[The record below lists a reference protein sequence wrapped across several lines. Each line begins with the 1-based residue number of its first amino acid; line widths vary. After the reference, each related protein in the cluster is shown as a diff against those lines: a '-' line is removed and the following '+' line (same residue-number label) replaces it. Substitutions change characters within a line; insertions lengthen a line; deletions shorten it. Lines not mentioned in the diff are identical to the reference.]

1 MAKGFIGVDKVMA
14 NINREIGKIKNRSV
28 RGLIKAAI
36 VIRRDMDKTPPLI
49 PVDLGNLRASFF
61 ITTATGVPE
70 AGGNFKGDAPP
81 GMSSDHASVVA
92 GARSKAAVISHPIVI
107 LGFSANYARA
117 VEESERFKEG
127 KRPGSGPR
135 FFESSLKRNSG
146 LIVKI
151 IATEARRS

>member
-1 MAKGFIGVDKVMA
+1 MAKGFIGVDKIMA
-14 NINREIGKIKNRSV
+14 NVNRELIKIKGRSM
-28 RGLIKAAI
+28 RGLVKAAI

-61 ITTATGVPE
+61 IVTATTIPE
-70 AGGNFKGDAPP
+70 AGGGFKGGEP
-81 GMSSDHASVVA
+81 GMSSDHAAVVS
-92 GARSKAAVISHPIVI
+92 GAKGRAASSIHPVVI

-117 VEESERFKEG
+117 VEESKKFKEG

-151 IATEARRS
+151 VATEARRS